1 MSSQAQRELERARRH
16 LAQCVRERDRFESQ
30 MDMTEEDQR
39 RWRKLDADVR
49 RAESDVDYALQE
61 TKRGTA

>member
-1 MSSQAQRELERARRH
+1 MSGHTDRELERARRH
-16 LAQCVRERDRFESQ
+16 LAQCIRERNRFESQ

-49 RAESDVDYALQE
+49 RAEQDCGCAQHALRE
-61 TKRGTA
+61 G